1 MIIPFIH
8 NIEICLLFLRQVIK
22 CLKTQFRQSKLD
34 DKCAKE
40 MIKILQE
47 QALNYKLNP
56 VLQHF
61 CKSEIQE
68 LCKKH
73 MDADERGE
81 VEECLKAAFLK
92 KQLINRECQLEVATL
107 IAETKADIHVDPIL
121 ESACT
126 VDLLRYCAKITSGDG
141 RSKYRVGCRALKLI
155 YNLLID
161 CRTWLS
167 AYSAT
172 RNTKLVGVR
181 LPRET

>member
-1 MIIPFIH
+1 
-8 NIEICLLFLRQVIK
+8 
-22 CLKTQFRQSKLD
+22 
-34 DKCAKE
+34 
-40 MIKILQE
+40 
-47 QALNYKLNP
+47 
-56 VLQHF
+56 
-61 CKSEIQE
+61 
-68 LCKKH
+68 

-141 RSKYRVGCRALKLI
+141 RSKYRIRCRAFKLI
-155 YNLLID
+155 YNLLIA
-161 CRTWLS
+161 CRTWLP
-167 AYSAT
+167 AYSAAG
-172 RNTKLVGVR
+172 NTKFVGVR

>member
-1 MIIPFIH
+1 MIIPFID

-141 RSKYRVGCRALKLI
+141 RSK
-155 YNLLID
+155 
-161 CRTWLS
+161 
-167 AYSAT
+167 
-172 RNTKLVGVR
+172 
-181 LPRET
+181 